1 MRERNVLCLLVLGAS
16 IAVVQPKNAQK
27 LQGKKKFL
35 CKGGVFFLQKNS
47 KVVHDAKIRK
57 KLNKIYM
64 LLRITKT
71 DENNFL

>member
-27 LQGKKKFL
+27 LQGKKN
-35 CKGGVFFLQKNS
+35 FFAKVGFFFQKNS

>member
-35 CKGGVFFLQKNS
+35 CKGGFFFQKNS

-57 KLNKIYM
+57 KLNKICM